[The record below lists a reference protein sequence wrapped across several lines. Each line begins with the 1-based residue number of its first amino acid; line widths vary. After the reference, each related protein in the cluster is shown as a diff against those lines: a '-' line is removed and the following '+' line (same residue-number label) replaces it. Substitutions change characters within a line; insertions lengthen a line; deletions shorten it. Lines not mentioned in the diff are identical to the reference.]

1 GKVSF
6 RKGKVMASA
15 DELYITV
22 RGKGGHAASPHMTI
36 DPILISSHLITA
48 LQQVVSRKNDPFNP
62 CVLSITSIQGGN
74 TTNVIPDEV
83 KLMGTFRAMNENWRF
98 NAHELIKKTTT
109 ELVESMGGQAAIHID
124 VGYPCVVNHNTLTQK
139 AMEQANLLIG
149 EKNVGETEIRM
160 GAEDFGY
167 YAQQIPAC
175 FFRLGTRNQEKGI
188 IHGVHTSRF
197 DIDEQALEQG
207 VSLMAWLAISVDP
220 Q

>member
-1 GKVSF
+1 
-6 RKGKVMASA
+6 MASA

-22 RGKGGHAASPHMTI
+22 RGKGGHAASPHMTV

-48 LQQVVSRKNDPFNP
+48 LQQVISRKNDPFNP
-62 CVLSITSIQGGN
+62 CVLSITSIQGGS

-83 KLMGTFRAMNENWRF
+83 KLMGTFRAMNENWRLK
-98 NAHELIKKTTT
+98 AHELIKKTTT
-109 ELVESMGGQAAIHID
+109 ELVESMGGQANIHID
-124 VGYPCVVNHNTLTQK
+124 VGYPCVINDDTLTQK
-139 AMEQANLLIG
+139 AREQANQLIG
-149 EKNVGETEIRM
+149 EKNVEETEIRM

-188 IHGVHTSRF
+188 THGVHTSRF

-220 Q
+220 R

>member
-1 GKVSF
+1 
-6 RKGKVMASA
+6 
-15 DELYITV
+15 
-22 RGKGGHAASPHMTI
+22 
-36 DPILISSHLITA
+36 
-48 LQQVVSRKNDPFNP
+48 
-62 CVLSITSIQGGN
+62 
-74 TTNVIPDEV
+74 
-83 KLMGTFRAMNENWRF
+83 MGTFRAMNENWRF

-109 ELVESMGGQAAIHID
+109 ELVESMGGQATVHID
-124 VGYPCVVNHNTLTQK
+124 VGYPCVVNHDTLTQK
-139 AMEQANLLIG
+139 AMEQANQLIG

>member
-1 GKVSF
+1 
-6 RKGKVMASA
+6 
-15 DELYITV
+15 
-22 RGKGGHAASPHMTI
+22 
-36 DPILISSHLITA
+36 
-48 LQQVVSRKNDPFNP
+48 
-62 CVLSITSIQGGN
+62 
-74 TTNVIPDEV
+74 
-83 KLMGTFRAMNENWRF
+83 
-98 NAHELIKKTTT
+98 
-109 ELVESMGGQAAIHID
+109 MGGQATVHID
-124 VGYPCVVNHNTLTQK
+124 VGYPCVVNHDTLTQK
-139 AMEQANLLIG
+139 AMEQANQLIG